1 MKQNKKQKIR
11 KWLEY
16 LRIFDD
22 ACNTNSKELAKE
34 IPLMIAIFQNFSQ
47 DIIQL
52 TNTTKK
58 VHADLVKTSDE
69 LRNSLEPYQIA
80 LLEKIQEYDFE
91 IQDDREQQAF
101 VYGYVTAIHL
111 KDESRNQHRRYRNRY
126 RKGVQKHGRRS
137 YKTF

>member
-16 LRIFDD
+16 LKLFDD
-22 ACNTNSKELAKE
+22 VCNTNSKELAKE

-58 VHADLVKTSDE
+58 VHADLAKTSDE
-69 LRNSLEPYQIA
+69 LRNTLEPYQIA

-101 VYGYVTAIHL
+101 VYGYVTAIQL
-111 KDESRNQHRRYRNRY
+111 QAESRRQYRRYRNRS
-126 RKGVQKHGRRS
+126 KRS
-137 YKTF
+137 EIQWKK

>member
-1 MKQNKKQKIR
+1 MKQNKKQKMK

-16 LRIFDD
+16 LKIFDD

-34 IPLMIAIFQNFSQ
+34 IPLMLEIFKNFTQ

-52 TNTTKK
+52 TNNTKK
-58 VHADLVKTSDE
+58 MHDKLTKTSDE

-91 IQDDREQQAF
+91 IQDDREIQAF

-111 KDESRNQHRRYRNRY
+111 KAESRRQYRRYRNR
-126 RKGVQKHGRRS
+126 RKGVRYNGK
-137 YKTF
+137 